1 MKKNLRMLL
10 IMLAVLVVV
19 GGGAAALL
27 LTMPAQEE
35 ETSSSSSTATETI
48 LETDAEEFSSV
59 SVENTE
65 DSFVIVPVEE
75 GTTTSEE
82 SSSSESSSSSTT
94 FTVEG
99 LESFDIATSSITSGV
114 QTLEDLQATKNLGEQ
129 ENLEQFGLSGE
140 NASTIT
146 IHYKDGA
153 TQEIVVGNE
162 AGETTGRYVLIDG
175 VVYIS
180 SSVSNYLLGSSL
192 SFINTSTLYSVAGRT
207 EETTDSEGSSSTA
220 TLTDIL
226 YSVELGGTHLDAPI
240 TIVYDSSKISS
251 YLITSPVY
259 AESGSNTFTEMA
271 TALKTLSANS
281 VAAVGRTQEVL
292 EEYGLSEPE
301 ATIAFNMNGEEH
313 SMAVS
318 AKNEDGNR
326 YLILDDI
333 QLVYEVAADSVSTW
347 ADSDLM
353 DMRMSFVWL
362 PTITNVSR
370 LTLTVDGDMVY
381 AYDAT
386 RTVNEEKSTEDN
398 TSYDL
403 SIQNAAGEE
412 ITYENYQSFYQQL
425 LSVAVLSTKE
435 ATYDAESPVL
445 RVEYQYFDG
454 SKPDVIEFCPVE
466 GEDARYAAVLN
477 GGYNG
482 LVRKTEVEALIEKLA
497 PLDANEALA
506 EERAPS

>member
-1 MKKNLRMLL
+1 M
-10 IMLAVLVVV
+10 
-19 GGGAAALL
+19 
-27 LTMPAQEE
+27 
-35 ETSSSSSTATETI
+35 
-48 LETDAEEFSSV
+48 
-59 SVENTE
+59 
-65 DSFVIVPVEE
+65 
-75 GTTTSEE
+75 
-82 SSSSESSSSSTT
+82 
-94 FTVEG
+94 
-99 LESFDIATSSITSGV
+99 
-114 QTLEDLQATKNLGEQ
+114 
-129 ENLEQFGLSGE
+129 
-140 NASTIT
+140 
-146 IHYKDGA
+146 
-153 TQEIVVGNE
+153 
-162 AGETTGRYVLIDG
+162 
-175 VVYIS
+175 
-180 SSVSNYLLGSSL
+180 
-192 SFINTSTLYSVAGRT
+192 
-207 EETTDSEGSSSTA
+207 
-220 TLTDIL
+220 
-226 YSVELGGTHLDAPI
+226 DAPI

-259 AESGSNTFTEMA
+259 AESGSNTFTEMV
-271 TALKTLSANS
+271 TALKTPFSQLWRRWPHP
-281 VAAVGRTQEVL
+281 GGL
-292 EEYGLSEPE
+292 EEYGLAEPE

-333 QLVYEVAADSVSTW
+333 QLVYEVTADSVSTW

-454 SKPDVIEFCPVE
+454 SEPDVIEFLPRGGRGCPLR
-466 GEDARYAAVLN
+466 G
-477 GGYNG
+477 
-482 LVRKTEVEALIEKLA
+482 
-497 PLDANEALA
+497 
-506 EERAPS
+506 RAQRRL

>member
-153 TQEIVVGNE
+153 SQEIVVGNE

-192 SFINTSTLYSVAGRT
+192 SFINTSTLYSVADRT
-207 EETTDSEGSSSTA
+207 EETTDSEASSSTA

-259 AESGSNTFTEMA
+259 AESGSNTFTKMV

-292 EEYGLSEPE
+292 EEYGLAGSSRPP
-301 ATIAFNMNGEEH
+301 
-313 SMAVS
+313 
-318 AKNEDGNR
+318 
-326 YLILDDI
+326 LP
-333 QLVYEVAADSVSTW
+333 ST
-347 ADSDLM
+347 
-353 DMRMSFVWL
+353 
-362 PTITNVSR
+362 
-370 LTLTVDGDMVY
+370 
-381 AYDAT
+381 
-386 RTVNEEKSTEDN
+386 
-398 TSYDL
+398 
-403 SIQNAAGEE
+403 
-412 ITYENYQSFYQQL
+412 
-425 LSVAVLSTKE
+425 
-435 ATYDAESPVL
+435 
-445 RVEYQYFDG
+445 
-454 SKPDVIEFCPVE
+454 
-466 GEDARYAAVLN
+466 
-477 GGYNG
+477 
-482 LVRKTEVEALIEKLA
+482 
-497 PLDANEALA
+497 
-506 EERAPS
+506 

>member
-82 SSSSESSSSSTT
+82 SSSSESSSSSTQ

-140 NASTIT
+140 SASTIT

-153 TQEIVVGNE
+153 SQEIVVGNE

-192 SFINTSTLYSVAGRT
+192 SFINTSTLYSVADRT

-435 ATYDAESPVL
+435 ATYDAEAPVL

-454 SKPDVIEFCPVE
+454 SEPDVIEFCPVE

-506 EERAPS
+506 EE

>member
-192 SFINTSTLYSVAGRT
+192 SFINTSTPSIPWRT
-207 EETTDSEGSSSTA
+207 AREETTDSEGSSSTA

-259 AESGSNTFTEMA
+259 AESGSNTFTEMV

-292 EEYGLSEPE
+292 EEYSLAEPGGHHCSGTNHE
-301 ATIAFNMNGEEH
+301 STAM
-313 SMAVS
+313 VS

-333 QLVYEVAADSVSTW
+333 QLVYEVAADSVST
-347 ADSDLM
+347 LGG
-353 DMRMSFVWL
+353 L
-362 PTITNVSR
+362 
-370 LTLTVDGDMVY
+370 LT
-381 AYDAT
+381 
-386 RTVNEEKSTEDN
+386 
-398 TSYDL
+398 
-403 SIQNAAGEE
+403 
-412 ITYENYQSFYQQL
+412 
-425 LSVAVLSTKE
+425 
-435 ATYDAESPVL
+435 
-445 RVEYQYFDG
+445 
-454 SKPDVIEFCPVE
+454 
-466 GEDARYAAVLN
+466 
-477 GGYNG
+477 
-482 LVRKTEVEALIEKLA
+482 
-497 PLDANEALA
+497 
-506 EERAPS
+506 